1 MKYKL
6 PLFILVTII
15 LIAAN
20 IIFPTVTA
28 SNNSTG
34 GYSYNTKEENSNTV
48 WEIGVSQQQAIK
60 QITENSNNISSLSE
74 FKQSVNNIITGKSNL
89 FLFITLFLYFIFVLI
104 LLINR
109 PRSYRLGLLRGSV
122 AAADIFMLFCIVY
135 SYNNLVVALNR
146 AQLYYGLLVS
156 AR

>member
-1 MKYKL
+1 MKLKL

-28 SNNSTG
+28 SNSSAG
-34 GYSYNTKEENSNTV
+34 GYSYNTTEGNGNTV
-48 WEIGVSQQQAIK
+48 WKIGISQQQAIK

-89 FLFITLFLYFIFVLI
+89 FLFITLFFYFIFVLI

-109 PRSYRLGLLRGSV
+109 PRSYRLGLLRGFIG
-122 AAADIFMLFCIVY
+122 AADIFTLFCIVY

-156 AR
+156 TR